1 MLRLG
6 AAWWL
11 NSRFEGRFA
20 FGDSESYWVL
30 ARSIAQGAPYQFG
43 STDARI
49 FRTPGYPALLSP
61 IFLFAGDEPSSMWGR
76 ALSAM
81 LGMLAVLGVWGLTRR
96 LFGPKA
102 ALLAG
107 GIAAV
112 YPGAVATSV
121 LVLSEAAFCPL
132 MLAQLGLWALAWTSS
147 SPSRA
152 GVFAFAAGL
161 VAGAATLMRPSWL
174 LFTPFALVIG
184 VVATRQRLRHLLLG
198 LAMVLGLCTAMV
210 PWWVRN
216 ARLTGHFVPTT
227 LQVGASLYDGL
238 NPMATGASNMDFV
251 AEFSESRGKRFR
263 AGDGAGETL
272 EYYLDQQFRAAA
284 IAWADSHPGRVFQLA
299 GTKLWRLWNVWPN
312 EPSLSRW
319 PVRLVVLGTF
329 LPVFVLGLIGA
340 ARTIGQGWPYVLCWL
355 PAVYLTLLHVVF
367 VSSIRYRQPAM
378 LALIVLAAGMAAGWK
393 REAVGSR

>member
-1 MLRLG
+1 MDSGGNRLVRRSVAWQLAVLLLVALMLRLG

-121 LVLSEAAFCPL
+121 LVLSEAAFCP
-132 MLAQLGLWALAWTSS
+132 
-147 SPSRA
+147 
-152 GVFAFAAGL
+152 
-161 VAGAATLMRPSWL
+161 
-174 LFTPFALVIG
+174 
-184 VVATRQRLRHLLLG
+184 
-198 LAMVLGLCTAMV
+198 
-210 PWWVRN
+210 
-216 ARLTGHFVPTT
+216 
-227 LQVGASLYDGL
+227 
-238 NPMATGASNMDFV
+238 
-251 AEFSESRGKRFR
+251 
-263 AGDGAGETL
+263 
-272 EYYLDQQFRAAA
+272 
-284 IAWADSHPGRVFQLA
+284 
-299 GTKLWRLWNVWPN
+299 
-312 EPSLSRW
+312 
-319 PVRLVVLGTF
+319 
-329 LPVFVLGLIGA
+329 
-340 ARTIGQGWPYVLCWL
+340 
-355 PAVYLTLLHVVF
+355 
-367 VSSIRYRQPAM
+367 
-378 LALIVLAAGMAAGWK
+378 
-393 REAVGSR
+393 